1 MKFSLVFATY
11 FLLSALL
18 VHAQDSLVLQYSKT
32 ITKEELSAHV
42 YYLASDGLEGRHTGT
57 KGLEKAEKYI
67 IQEFRDYGL
76 MMPAYNQKPSFSQ
89 EFMLDYCRWKD
100 QRLLVDNKSFRVGRD
115 FLFLDDPVEVQ
126 GKFPVVFAGFGM
138 DDSLYSDFGKIDVK
152 NKVVLAFTGEPLD
165 DEGNSLVSGCEEAS
179 KGAYYFSKAATASL
193 KGATGLILIARKR
206 SEFTKYLKN
215 REYYNPGPG
224 ISYPEP
230 DPEFTKKI
238 PLFTA
243 YMSLKTA
250 AALVQERPAKLKS
263 ALDDMEKQRETTA
276 GRFEGSVSI
285 KATSDCIPFR
295 TANVIGMVEGSDLS
309 AGAVVV
315 IAHYDHLG
323 RSGDE
328 IFHGADDNATGTAA
342 VMEIAQAFGLAAE
355 QGYRPRRTLIFI
367 AASAEELGLYG
378 SRYYTEHP
386 LVPLDSTVACL
397 NIDMIG
403 RGSRKF
409 SLTDDYIG
417 GYVFLSKELLEVS
430 EAGCKLTAPAL
441 ADKIEYR
448 KAIRGGSDH
457 YHFAT
462 HGVPSIFYHTGLHSD
477 YHKPS
482 DTPDKILY
490 DRMELIVRAIFATA
504 WELANRE
511 ERVDTGN

>member
-1 MKFSLVFATY
+1 
-11 FLLSALL
+11 
-18 VHAQDSLVLQYSKT
+18 
-32 ITKEELSAHV
+32 
-42 YYLASDGLEGRHTGT
+42 
-57 KGLEKAEKYI
+57 
-67 IQEFRDYGL
+67 
-76 MMPAYNQKPSFSQ
+76 
-89 EFMLDYCRWKD
+89 
-100 QRLLVDNKSFRVGRD
+100 
-115 FLFLDDPVEVQ
+115 
-126 GKFPVVFAGFGM
+126 
-138 DDSLYSDFGKIDVK
+138 
-152 NKVVLAFTGEPLD
+152 
-165 DEGNSLVSGCEEAS
+165 
-179 KGAYYFSKAATASL
+179 
-193 KGATGLILIARKR
+193 
-206 SEFTKYLKN
+206 
-215 REYYNPGPG
+215 
-224 ISYPEP
+224 
-230 DPEFTKKI
+230 
-238 PLFTA
+238 
-243 YMSLKTA
+243 
-250 AALVQERPAKLKS
+250 
-263 ALDDMEKQRETTA
+263 
-276 GRFEGSVSI
+276 
-285 KATSDCIPFR
+285 
-295 TANVIGMVEGSDLS
+295 MVEGSDLS